1 MIAPLVKEGSGVVAQ
16 NADAATH
23 HPLPLLPLRRGAI
36 FMADLFWKPGVRPQ
50 LTTKNRGPERQL
62 RATLASD

>member
-1 MIAPLVKEGSGVVAQ
+1 VVDR

-36 FMADLFWKPGVRPQ
+36 FMAAEVQNG
-50 LTTKNRGPERQL
+50 NSG
-62 RATLASD
+62 